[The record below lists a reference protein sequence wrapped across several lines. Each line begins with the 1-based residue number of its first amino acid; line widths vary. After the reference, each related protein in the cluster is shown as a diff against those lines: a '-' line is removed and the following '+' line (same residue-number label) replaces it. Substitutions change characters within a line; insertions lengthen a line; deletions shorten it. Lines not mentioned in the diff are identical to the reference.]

1 MGQGEMGQS
10 HPQVLEH
17 RETHNHTVFPFIS
30 PHTKLQDSPN
40 PCSLPQLFVKDSGS
54 SILFKTTPLLLLTY
68 FLKK

>member
-17 RETHNHTVFPFIS
+17 QET
-30 PHTKLQDSPN
+30 PN